1 MRTSYKININA
12 RCERAEINK
21 TEKHCART
29 IKGVRER
36 GVNHDVIA
44 LASGRS
50 ALGLLHSR
58 CVYITILSSTRHGQM
73 CGQEPPPGNRH
84 FSNSCDVI
92 KRRAGYIM
100 LPLCAVHSWP
110 IVPQ

>member
-1 MRTSYKININA
+1 MRTSNKININA

-58 CVYITILSSTRHGQM
+58 CVYITIASSLIDEAWSDVRTRATAWKSALFQ
-73 CGQEPPPGNRH
+73 
-84 FSNSCDVI
+84 
-92 KRRAGYIM
+92 
-100 LPLCAVHSWP
+100 
-110 IVPQ
+110 